1 MKIKTFTFL
10 FAATMMFAA
19 TSCNK
24 CVTCDSCPDGV
35 TLEDDMGNEVD
46 SQEIC
51 EDDAA
56 SKEEYDA
63 GIAIIEAIGCSCK

>member
-1 MKIKTFTFL
+1 
-10 FAATMMFAA
+10 
-19 TSCNK
+19 
-24 CVTCDSCPDGV
+24 
-35 TLEDDMGNEVD
+35 MGNEVD